1 MNSADGEP
9 RVSYLE
15 TFRPGYPRYSAL
27 LSTHA
32 SFQKFRRFT
41 EVRMRLLL
49 LKQDEI
55 SVLEQALSRADADE
69 PHGLFLGCAR
79 RDQNSTRK
87 KILDELRTHL
97 AEYDTMLQQT
107 QWVQSLSDSS
117 ARDIQSLQNW
127 VQGTGCIAREE
138 RKYLDHDQDLASL
151 VTPPDIAVERT
162 LPLLEDFLCF
172 LQRTSRRLSFSPA
185 TRKNHYITEDENI
198 FIVGPWIRRVSQAI
212 ATWMATLALL
222 TPIIIL
228 FVTTSPVARLVTII
242 VAAGVSLTTMSLFT
256 GAKTMEIFIAGA
268 G

>member
-9 RVSYLE
+9 LE

-87 KILDELRTHL
+87 RILDELRTHL
-97 AEYDTMLQQT
+97 AEYDTMLQQS

-138 RKYLDHDQDLASL
+138 REYLDHGQDLASL

-172 LQRTSRRLSFSPA
+172 LQRTSRRVCIALAHVFILLIMEDIFPPPVVNQGQKG
-185 TRKNHYITEDENI
+185 RREIGWKKNRSSAPHINFKGNAYITVD
-198 FIVGPWIRRVSQAI
+198 
-212 ATWMATLALL
+212 
-222 TPIIIL
+222 
-228 FVTTSPVARLVTII
+228 
-242 VAAGVSLTTMSLFT
+242 
-256 GAKTMEIFIAGA
+256 
-268 G
+268 